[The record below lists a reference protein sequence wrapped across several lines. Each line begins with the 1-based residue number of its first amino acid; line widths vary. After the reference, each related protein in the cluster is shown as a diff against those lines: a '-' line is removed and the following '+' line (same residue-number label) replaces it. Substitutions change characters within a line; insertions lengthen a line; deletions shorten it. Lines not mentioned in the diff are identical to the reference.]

1 MKEGKNKNSLGENTT
16 APYLKGKSDFEDLDR
31 MASSVKKE
39 RSGNPVRR
47 SRKFL
52 FAKITVPFLIIVV
65 VLGIWFLV
73 SSRNEGRVTTITQ
86 SSLEKMLETNDLS
99 TLEYTYNGIT
109 TVYTQDGKTPKYYVA
124 YEGVVTAGID
134 ITKINVHTDQDKKV
148 ITITIPDPSVQKVS
162 VDMGSLDFI
171 FEKKKYETETVSQ
184 EAYKKSMKD
193 LKNKAEKEE
202 QLLSMAKENAVSSI
216 KALIEPWVKQ
226 LDDGYTVEVK

>member
-148 ITITIPDPSVQKVS
+148 ITITIPDPSVH
-162 VDMGSLDFI
+162 
-171 FEKKKYETETVSQ
+171 EKKKYETETVSQ